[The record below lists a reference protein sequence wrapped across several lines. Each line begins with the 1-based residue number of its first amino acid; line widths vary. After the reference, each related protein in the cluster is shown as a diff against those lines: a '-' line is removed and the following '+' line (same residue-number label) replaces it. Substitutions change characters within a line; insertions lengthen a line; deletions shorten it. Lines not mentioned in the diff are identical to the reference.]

1 MMQSVYALDNNYT
14 NQVNTINT
22 QSINKGILKKFSE
35 DIKTIKKRVRF
46 SKSKHIRT
54 YKENTFKEKINNNK
68 ITINVPINK
77 PMYTPCKFANRPLQ
91 GPLDISEKMVFASSS
106 KSNYRVFNNTKT
118 HKWVYNQ
125 NDVPRGHPNAHRG
138 KSSKYV
144 WNHVEGQ
151 NQNIIKTAIYYNK
164 KFNIPD
170 NYNKTHKWV
179 HNQNDVPRDHF
190 HGHPN
195 APRCTAKCGSSDYT
209 KLPVQ
214 TSPISGEVDQNCQ
227 NKYYGCR

>member
-1 MMQSVYALDNNYT
+1 MMQSAYAFDKNYT
-14 NQVNTINT
+14 NQVNTSNT

-46 SKSKHIRT
+46 SKSKHMRT
-54 YKENTFKEKINNNK
+54 YKENTIKEKINNNK
-68 ITINVPINK
+68 TTINVPINN
-77 PMYTPCKFANRPLQ
+77 PMYTPYKFAR
-91 GPLDISEKMVFASSS
+91 S
-106 KSNYRVFNNTKT
+106 KSNYRVSNNNKT
-118 HKWVYNQ
+118 HKRVY
-125 NDVPRGHPNAHRG
+125 
-138 KSSKYV
+138 
-144 WNHVEGQ
+144 
-151 NQNIIKTAIYYNK
+151 TAIYYNE
-164 KFNIPD
+164 KFNILD